1 MGTDATAAARLR
13 AIPSDSLLRAT
24 RPPDGKGGFTNAFSP
39 RLVADGWVLPQPV
52 DSALAR
58 GIANVVPVIVG
69 ATGGEGD
76 GAYASARSFA
86 RLTSSH
92 GADAYLYLFT
102 RVGDDS
108 VNRRR
113 GAYHSADITFTFG
126 RPRPI
131 LASAGRTAYDSTLAE
146 AMSDYWVSFA
156 TTGDPNGPPNAG
168 RLSRWPAYDGRTDAY
183 MELGPRVLVG
193 SASRR
198 SAYDSLD
205 AVGRARGEVR
215 P

>member
-1 MGTDATAAARLR
+1 VGVMGTGPDALARLR
-13 AIPSDSLLRAT
+13 AISADSLLKAT
-24 RPPDGKGGFTNAFSP
+24 RPPNSTGGFGSAFSP
-39 RLVADGWVLPQPV
+39 RLVSDGWVLPRTV

-58 GIANVVPVIVG
+58 GAANVVPIIVG

-76 GAYASARSFA
+76 GAYASARAFA
-86 RLTSSH
+86 RLTSAQRSK
-92 GADAYLYLFT
+92 AYLYLFT

-126 RPRPI
+126 IPRPI

-156 TTGDPNGPPNAG
+156 ATGDPNGG
-168 RLSRWPAYDGRTDAY
+168 RLPRWPVYEAETDAY
-183 MELGPRVLVG
+183 MELGPLTLARSG
-193 SASRR
+193 YRR
-198 SAYDSLD
+198 AIADSLD
-205 AVGRARGEVR
+205 ALGRTRGDVR